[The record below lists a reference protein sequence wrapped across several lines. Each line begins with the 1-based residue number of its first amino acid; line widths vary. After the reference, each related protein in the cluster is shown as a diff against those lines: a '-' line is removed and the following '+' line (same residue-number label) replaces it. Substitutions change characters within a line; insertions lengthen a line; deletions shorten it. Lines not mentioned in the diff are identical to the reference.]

1 MSFSKI
7 AALSGLV
14 AFASAHGTVTG
25 IVADGIYYEGYSASF
40 QYLQTAPKVVGWSIP
55 EDLSNGFIAPDAYAT
70 SDIICHLGAT
80 NAQASA
86 PVSAGGIVE
95 LQWTAWPSSH
105 HGPVIDYLA
114 NCNGDCST
122 VDKTTL
128 EWFKI
133 DAGGLYDDTTLPG
146 NWASDTLI
154 ANNNSWS
161 VTIPSDIA
169 SGNYVLRHEIIALHS
184 AEESDGAQNYPQ
196 CVNLEI
202 TGTGTATPSGTLGTA
217 LYSETDAGILVN
229 IYQSL
234 STYEIPGPTLY
245 SGAVSMSETQQPAAT
260 AVASGIIG
268 SGSAVVAS
276 TTAAAS
282 SVATS
287 AVASSAA
294 GVTAA
299 SSATS
304 SAVSASV
311 TSAPQIAVSSP
322 VAPYSNSTATSS
334 KKSKSACKNKSSKTS
349 PAAVFST
356 SSAINVGAVN
366 TESIL
371 TTSAASVTIAT
382 TLPAS
387 TEAATTSAAEAATTT
402 AEAAT
407 TTAASTSATATS
419 SGDAT
424 LPEGTTLN
432 TLLSWISSFYNKFKG
447 TTYDADTTVAR
458 RHARDLAARQ
468 FDQFSGLGSQATG
481 TGFAH
486 PSGGFAH
493 HTGGHGGF
501 GGAKPTGTASF
512 GKNFRGFAKASGGFA
527 APSGAAHPTHHHHH
541 PHGTGSAGVAKP
553 TGF

>member
-7 AALSGLV
+7 AALFGLV

-25 IVADGIYYEGYSASF
+25 IVADGIYYEGYHASF

-55 EDLSNGFIAPDAYAT
+55 EDLSNGFIAPNAYGT

-86 PVSAGGIVE
+86 PVKAGGIVE

-133 DAGGLYDDTTLPG
+133 DAGGLYDDTTVPG

-161 VTIPSDIA
+161 VTIPTDIA

-245 SGAVSMSETQQPAAT
+245 SGAVSMSETQQPSAT
-260 AVASGIIG
+260 AAASGIID

-282 SVATS
+282 SIATP
-287 AVASSAA
+287 AVASSAV

-304 SAVSASV
+304 SAVSAGITPSV
-311 TSAPQIAVSSP
+311 AQIAASAP
-322 VAPYSNSTATSS
+322 YGNSTTPTSS

-349 PAAVFST
+349 AAVFSI
-356 SSAINVGAVN
+356 SSSVNVGAIN

-382 TLPAS
+382 TLPAF
-387 TEAATTSAAEAATTT
+387 TKAAATTT
-402 AEAAT
+402 T
-407 TTAASTSATATS
+407 SSTSASAT

-432 TLLSWISSFYNKFKG
+432 TLLSWISSFYNTFKG
-447 TTYDADTTVAR
+447 TSYDANTVANVSR

-468 FDQFSGLGSQATG
+468 FDQFTGLGSQATG

-501 GGAKPTGTASF
+501 GGAKPTGTGSF
-512 GKNFRGFAKASGGFA
+512 GNFKGFAKASGGFA

-541 PHGTGSAGVAKP
+541 PHGTGAGFAKP
-553 TGF
+553 TGL